1 MPETKALVKDYKGN
15 LIPKNNARKIMG
27 KYYEDGVSCFK
38 MEDDQWYRIT
48 STDKIIFDHYNKKY
62 ILIGSS
68 KLLTGIVNEGG
79 GEGSFSDNDFYI
91 KAAANRMD
99 GKRGNYTN
107 ILNEEVAKS
116 LGFIESL
123 FDGVFYKSSEI
134 TEEDKKSWF
143 NKRNI
148 PNNERSK
155 SYNLEADPERK
166 KELIKNYE
174 NYTPKISSSAKR
186 MAKFLG
192 DFSIG
197 MEAEVIN
204 GFLPR
209 RIRSRLGLKA
219 LKDGSLRSEAGE
231 GIEIVSMPMKGAK
244 AIETI
249 REFCEE
255 LTQRCEVNNLC
266 SVHFHFG
273 NVRKD
278 KLYILSVYKVIR
290 LVQDE
295 LRSYFP
301 FSRFNSIKPDGKIY
315 CNLLLDLQIDYSCI
329 LRSKSEEEFKENVF
343 QEFNKIYKW
352 LNNGKG
358 LAVSAS
364 EPVIVRKEVIVNGKK
379 MFYDQWFNEVYTTK
393 SVNHAI
399 TGEKWN
405 KPQRYYIFNFLNLFF
420 NKIGTIESRCHEGST
435 NITKSLVWLFVS
447 ASILRYAENIKEVFE
462 AKTITLKEVLED
474 NLPKAYVNYIMA
486 YMKVRHE
493 TFFRNDGEYR
503 AYNNVEKVWFA
514 DDIKFKFEYENMEI
528 K

>member
-15 LIPKNNARKIMG
+15 LISKNNARKIMG
-27 KYYEDGVSCFK
+27 KYYEEGVSCFK

-48 STDKIIFDHYNKKY
+48 STDKIMFDHYNKKY

-68 KLLTGIVNEGG
+68 KLIVGIVNENGDD
-79 GEGSFSDNDFYI
+79 GSFSENDFYI
-91 KAAANRMD
+91 KAANNRMD
-99 GKRGNYTN
+99 GKRGNYIN
-107 ILNEEVAKS
+107 ILNEELATS

-123 FDGVFYKSSEI
+123 SDGIFYRLSEI
-134 TEEDKKSWF
+134 SEEDKKTWI
-143 NKRNI
+143 NKKNI
-148 PNNERSK
+148 PTNERSK
-155 SYNLEADPERK
+155 SYNLESDPERK
-166 KELIKNYE
+166 KELIESYE
-174 NYTPKISSSAKR
+174 KYTPKITSSSKR

-209 RIRSRLGLKA
+209 RIRSKLGLKA
-219 LKDGSLRSEAGE
+219 LKDGSLRSDSGE

-249 REFCEE
+249 REFCKE
-255 LTQRCEVNNLC
+255 LTRRCEVNNLC

-273 NVRKD
+273 NIRKD

-290 LVQDE
+290 LIQDE
-295 LRSYFP
+295 LKGYFP
-301 FSRFNSIKPDGKIY
+301 FSRFNSIKADGKIY
-315 CNLLLDLQIDYSCI
+315 CNLLTDLQIDYNCV
-329 LRSKSEEEFKENVF
+329 LKSKSEEEFKENVF

-358 LAVSAS
+358 LADSAS
-364 EPVIVRKEVIVNGKK
+364 EPVIVRKETIVNGKK
-379 MFYDQWFNEVYTTK
+379 MFYDEWFNEVYSTK
-393 SVNHAI
+393 SVMHAI
-399 TGEKWN
+399 NGEKWN

-420 NKIGTIESRCHEGST
+420 NNIGTIESRCHEGST
-435 NITKSLVWLFVS
+435 NVTKCLVWLFVS

-462 AKTITLKEVLED
+462 AKSITLEKVLED
-474 NLPKAYVNYIMA
+474 NLPSPYVSYIMA
-486 YMKVRHE
+486 YMKIRHE
-493 TFFRNDGEYR
+493 TFFRNDGGYR
-503 AYNNVEKVWFA
+503 AHANVEKAWFS
-514 DDIKFKFEYENMEI
+514 DDNEFRFEHENMEI